1 MFGNGT
7 QGRGAL
13 HIDDA
18 VSAALIAVRR
28 VGPTGTYK
36 VGAQTN
42 MASWSLVKLADGH
55 VVQINLVP
63 VQNMELLPP
72 PAISIGDLM
81 SRMTP
86 VISTE
91 ETATAFELQLTPL

>member
-36 VGAQTN
+36 LGAQTN

-55 VVQINLVP
+55 VVQINLAP
-63 VQNMELLPP
+63 FRTRSCSLHRPSAL
-72 PAISIGDLM
+72 
-81 SRMTP
+81 
-86 VISTE
+86 VI
-91 ETATAFELQLTPL
+91 